1 MAAHKQVSIHSP
13 FKEEKELVVTGTRN
27 FEIPKFQSTLLLKKR
42 KNSGLIGRK
51 IIYYKSFIGFYRH
64 NNCEPT
70 FAMLNKC

>member
-1 MAAHKQVSIHSP
+1 MVSIHSP
-13 FKEEKELVVTGTRN
+13 FKEEKELVTKYFPDEQDR
-27 FEIPKFQSTLLLKKR
+27 FQSTLLLKKR

-70 FAMLNKC
+70 FAMLNKY